1 MSVCGG
7 SDESSNYLYDALGQT
22 STLRYDLSG
31 PDYNAS
37 GSQGQLSEL
46 QDPAVTTRYQRD
58 ALGRITQKVQLL
70 NAGSPQTVHYSY
82 TPAGQLATQTYPSSA
97 QLGYS
102 YSSTG
107 QLSSLTWNGLPL
119 VSNLTWN
126 PLGQPTAWQWS
137 FAATP
142 IQAQRTYNTAGQLS
156 SSEIAHYT
164 LNAAGRITSL
174 GQNLMVP
181 SGSANASTVAALD
194 TTSTIVYDAVGRITS
209 FKTVAATASSMLAS
223 VTLGDITGA
232 AQTSYSYD
240 ANGNRTYRTQ
250 QQTTSTGATV
260 SLERHYTLDPQS
272 NQQLGYKDFKNST
285 QTASRSYAYNAAG
298 HITNTGGQELL
309 YNAAGRLAQAL
320 PTGQPE
326 NTTSYHYNA
335 LGQRV
340 NKTTTSTSQ
349 SAVYGEDDYGQGSL
363 PLGLY
368 GTTTTPDSTEV
379 IYLPTANGPMPIAAV
394 INGQIYAVHSDHLNT
409 PRRLTQADGQV
420 AWQWPY
426 SAFGEVPPSTGKTRF
441 ISEKLHPPIIASAA
455 GVRFDLRYPGQ
466 VADEETGL
474 FYNHYRSY
482 DPEQGRYVQA
492 DPIGLE
498 GGWNRYAYVEGNPL
512 SYIDPQGLQVIQ
524 QGVRSYIGPNIHHSY
539 DPNDVRGGF
548 DQYGNSLVYHPAHY
562 NPGAASELLIMMVF
576 GFATGPTSSICTTPS
591 LAREAIKSEVFA
603 VRAAPELRSI
613 FGWGI
618 GLDGVRKARIGLDA
632 AALARIQSSMSR
644 VEVEAVKNLYN
655 AAATAGRGGLVAHER
670 AAYMVEIL
678 KYIK

>member
-209 FKTVAATASSMLAS
+209 FKTVAATASPMPAS
-223 VTLGDITGA
+223 VTLGG
-232 AQTSYSYD
+232 
-240 ANGNRTYRTQ
+240 G
-250 QQTTSTGATV
+250 
-260 SLERHYTLDPQS
+260 
-272 NQQLGYKDFKNST
+272 FKNST

-298 HITNTGGQELL
+298 HITHTGEQELL

-320 PTGQPE
+320 PAGQPE

-368 GTTTTPDSTEV
+368 GTTTTTDSTEV
-379 IYLPTANGPMPIAAV
+379 IYLPTANGPMPIAAA
-394 INGQIYAVHSDHLNT
+394 INGQLYAVHSDHLNT